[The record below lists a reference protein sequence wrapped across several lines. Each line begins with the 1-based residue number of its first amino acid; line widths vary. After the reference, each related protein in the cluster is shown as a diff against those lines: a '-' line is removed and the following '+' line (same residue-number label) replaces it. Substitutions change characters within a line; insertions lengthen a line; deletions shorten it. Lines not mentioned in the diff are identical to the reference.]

1 MKKFIIFLL
10 LSNFLFGE
18 EINEDSL
25 FGNENVIEKATILTE
40 NPTEK
45 ESIALSGRVGST
57 FFYSFSRDYIE
68 KKAGSESNIFAYS
81 VDGDLFFD
89 VRLKKG
95 YKFFTDLWFLSQNGG
110 TEILRTFYDPFTDS
124 YKIFYETNEVVL
136 KVKEVFLDYNFSHII
151 YLRVGKQ
158 FLKWGTTYFWNP
170 VDVINREKRSF
181 TDLEAT
187 REGVWGIKLHI
198 PYKTLFNF
206 YSFIDFS
213 DVKKIEDSALAT
225 KLEFLFANTEVGL
238 YGWFKKD
245 FYSVYGFDISTR
257 IFDID
262 IKGEGSFSYGDNRK
276 YLKEEISNFNIMG
289 NEISVTNYSSK
300 TIENEIVYRLSL
312 NLYKGFEFLDK
323 KDRITIML
331 EMFYNNRGY
340 EINIFDNEMKKNFV
354 IYNNLYVPNE
364 YGSFYTLLMLGYI
377 DLFISDLNFS
387 INHLMNWSDYSS
399 QLSVTFTYSPV
410 DNVSLSLSMYGFIG
424 EEDGEYTYLKMPVA
438 INVGFEMRF

>member
-1 MKKFIIFLL
+1 MKKIIIFLL
-10 LSNFLFGE
+10 LSNFLLAE

-25 FGNENVIEKATILTE
+25 FGNENVIEKPPSLSE
-40 NPTEK
+40 NPAEK
-45 ESIALSGRVGST
+45 ESVTLTGRAGST
-57 FFYSFSRDYIE
+57 FSYSFSKDYLERKI
-68 KKAGSESNIFAYS
+68 GSESNVFSYNI
-81 VDGDLFFD
+81 DGDLFFD

-95 YKFFTDLWFLSQNGG
+95 YKFFSDIWFLSQNDG
-110 TEILRTFYDPFTDS
+110 TEILRTFYDPFTGS
-124 YKIFYETNEVVL
+124 YKIFYETNEVIL
-136 KVKEVFLDYNFSHII
+136 KVKELFLDYNFSHVV
-151 YLRVGKQ
+151 YLRAGKQ

-170 VDVINREKRSF
+170 VDVINREKKSF

-187 REGVWGIKLHI
+187 REGVWGIKMHI

-225 KLEFLFANTEVGL
+225 KMELLFANTEVGL

-289 NEISVTNYSSK
+289 NDISVTNYSSQS
-300 TIENEIVYRLSL
+300 IENEVVYRLSL

-323 KDRITIML
+323 KDRITLMF
-331 EMFYNNRGY
+331 EMFYHSKGY
-340 EINIFDNEMKKNFV
+340 EINIFDNEQKRNFA

-364 YGSFYTLLMLGYI
+364 YGRFYTLLMIGYK
-377 DLFISDLNFS
+377 DLFISDLNLS
-387 INHLMNWSDYSS
+387 LNQLMNWSDYTS
-399 QLSVTFTYSPV
+399 QLCLSSIYSPV
-410 DNVSLSLSMYGFIG
+410 DNVSLSLSIYGFIG
-424 EEDGEYTYLKMPVA
+424 KEDGEYTYLKMPVA
-438 INVGFEMRF
+438 INVGFEMKF